1 MKIGYK
7 DQKLQD
13 LCLKRA
19 AAQKALG
26 AACAKKLMVRL
37 QALEAAAA
45 SPTWW
50 QAIRTRS
57 REIAMESLHLTWPE
71 GWRLTFVPAHN
82 PCPATP
88 DGGIDWAQVTIVT
101 IEYIGDYHD

>member
-37 QALEAAAA
+37 QALEAAA
-45 SPTWW
+45 
-50 QAIRTRS
+50 RVTRS

-71 GWRLTFVPAHN
+71 VGA
-82 PCPATP
+82 
-88 DGGIDWAQVTIVT
+88 
-101 IEYIGDYHD
+101 